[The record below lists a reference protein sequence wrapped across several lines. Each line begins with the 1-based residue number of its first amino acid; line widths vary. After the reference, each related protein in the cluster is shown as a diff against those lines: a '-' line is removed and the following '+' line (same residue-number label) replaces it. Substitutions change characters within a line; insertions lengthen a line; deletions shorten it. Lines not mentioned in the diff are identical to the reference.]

1 MSKGVNYHRLKVLK
15 TQLRECHHRMA
26 QLMKQSKPNQVR
38 SMEAQ
43 IKKIEAE
50 IEQLTQTPN

>member
-1 MSKGVNYHRLKVLK
+1 MSKGVNYHKIKVLK

-26 QLMKQSKPNQVR
+26 QLMKQSRPNQVK

-43 IKKIEAE
+43 IKKIEKQ
-50 IEQLTQTPN
+50 IEQLTQG